1 MGKQIKKP
9 HQKHKKPNR
18 LLRTCEQ
25 CGNDGISRSKVFKC
39 RYCGYINGLPDR
51 VEVTRGNLEE

>member
-9 HQKHKKPNR
+9 HQKRKKNR
-18 LLRTCEQ
+18 LLRTCER
-25 CGNDGISRSKVFKC
+25 CGNDGKSRNKVFKC

-51 VEVTRGNLEE
+51 VEVTRGKLEE